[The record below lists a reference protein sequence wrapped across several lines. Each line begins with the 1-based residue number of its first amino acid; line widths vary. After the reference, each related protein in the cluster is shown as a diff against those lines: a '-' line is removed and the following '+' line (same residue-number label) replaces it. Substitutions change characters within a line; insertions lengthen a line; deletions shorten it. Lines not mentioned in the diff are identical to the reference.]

1 MLHQLTIT
9 CDYPAQLIGFHM
21 QNCTDNTELAFNA
34 RVPIEDSDEA
44 VYAWGTPE
52 DASDVQH
59 SHSDAG
65 SCIYRFETPLPPL
78 EWLTASILPAVNIYI
93 NIILILYSLAS
104 STFNLLASRSAT
116 ATNTF
121 STPLDTSRHSRYAK
135 IEFLLVFLQRVFPHR
150 SRKSLF
156 KITKIN
162 FLQFF

>member
-1 MLHQLTIT
+1 
-9 CDYPAQLIGFHM
+9 M
-21 QNCTDNTELAFNA
+21 QNSTDNTELTFNA
-34 RVPIEDSDEA
+34 LVPIEDSEEA
-44 VYAWGTPE
+44 LYAWGTPE
-52 DASDVQH
+52 DASDGQH
-59 SHSDAG
+59 SHRDAG
-65 SCIYRFETPLPPL
+65 SCIYHFETPLPPL

-162 FLQFF
+162 FLHFF

>member
-21 QNCTDNTELAFNA
+21 QNSTDNTELTFNA
-34 RVPIEDSDEA
+34 RVPIKDSDEA
-44 VYAWGTPE
+44 LYAWGTPE

-59 SHSDAG
+59 SHRDTG
-65 SCIYRFETPLPPL
+65 SCIYRFQTPLPPL

-104 STFNLLASRSAT
+104 STFNLLAGGS

-135 IEFLLVFLQRVFPHR
+135 IEFLFVFL
-150 SRKSLF
+150 
-156 KITKIN
+156 
-162 FLQFF
+162 